1 SFLKLFNY
9 SVLIIRIGFGGL
21 ITVLSHMYLKNTNN
35 RNIKQKLT
43 TLVISNLAIL
53 TPSFKYL

>member
-1 SFLKLFNY
+1 
-9 SVLIIRIGFGGL
+9 
-21 ITVLSHMYLKNTNN
+21 MYLKNTNN

-53 TPSFKYL
+53 TLSSNIYNKQLTPILQL

>member
-1 SFLKLFNY
+1 
-9 SVLIIRIGFGGL
+9 
-21 ITVLSHMYLKNTNN
+21 MYLKNTNN
-35 RNIKQKLT
+35 RDLKQKLT